1 MPLYTFK
8 CDCGHEFDEHISI
21 DSIINHPTYMC
32 KMCGMDAYRIY
43 NSVGKG
49 ISRPKGWSLPPDAPG
64 YFDLPKEE
72 SERFVKEWSRNNLR
86 EEEP

>member
-1 MPLYTFK
+1 
-8 CDCGHEFDEHISI
+8 
-21 DSIINHPTYMC
+21 
-32 KMCGMDAYRIY
+32 MDAYRIY